1 MARVTSLQRRV
12 ALAFTFA
19 GTMHFVRPRE
29 YEAIVPPY
37 VPHHREA
44 VQLSGVAEIV
54 GGLTMASRRT
64 RWFSRWWL
72 LAVLVAVFPANVY
85 MAQQPRE
92 VATRGVPADRIP
104 RWLLYAR
111 LPLQALFA
119 LAVWR
124 AGRPAAR

>member
-1 MARVTSLQRRV
+1 MTRAQRRV
-12 ALAFTFA
+12 ATAFTLA
-19 GTMHFVRPRE
+19 GAMHFMRPRE

-44 VQLSGVAEIV
+44 VQVSGMAEII

-72 LAVLVAVFPANVY
+72 LGTLVAVFPANVY
-85 MAQQPRE
+85 MAQQPEE
-92 VATRGVPADRIP
+92 VAARGVPADRIP

-111 LPLQALFA
+111 LPLQPLFG
-119 LAVWR
+119 LAVLR
-124 AGRPAAR
+124 ATE

>member
-1 MARVTSLQRRV
+1 VTRLQRRV
-12 ALAFTFA
+12 AAAFTLA
-19 GTMHFVRPRE
+19 GALHFVRARD

-37 VPHHREA
+37 VPYHREA

-72 LAVLVAVFPANVY
+72 LALLVAVFPANVY
-85 MAQQPRE
+85 MALQPDE
-92 VATRGVPADRIP
+92 VAGRGVPADRMP

-111 LPLQALFA
+111 LPLQPLFA
-119 LAVWR
+119 RAVWR
-124 AGRPAAR
+124 ATRPAKH

>member
-1 MARVTSLQRRV
+1 VTSLQRRV
-12 ALAFTFA
+12 AAAFTLA
-19 GTMHFVRPRE
+19 GSLHFVLARQ

-37 VPHHREA
+37 VPHRREA

-72 LAVLVAVFPANVY
+72 LTLLVAVFPANVY
-85 MAQQPRE
+85 MAQEPEE

-111 LPLQALFA
+111 LPLQLLFA
-119 LAVWR
+119 RAVWR
-124 AGRPAAR
+124 ASRPAGS

>member
-1 MARVTSLQRRV
+1 VTSLQRRV
-12 ALAFTFA
+12 AAAFTLA
-19 GTMHFVRPRE
+19 GSLHFVLARQ

-72 LAVLVAVFPANVY
+72 LTVLVAVFPANLY
-85 MAQQPRE
+85 MAQEPE
-92 VATRGVPADRIP
+92 EIATRGVPADRIP
-104 RWLLYAR
+104 RCLLYAR
-111 LPLQALFA
+111 LPLQLLFA
-119 LAVWR
+119 RAVWR
-124 AGRPAAR
+124 ASRRGRR